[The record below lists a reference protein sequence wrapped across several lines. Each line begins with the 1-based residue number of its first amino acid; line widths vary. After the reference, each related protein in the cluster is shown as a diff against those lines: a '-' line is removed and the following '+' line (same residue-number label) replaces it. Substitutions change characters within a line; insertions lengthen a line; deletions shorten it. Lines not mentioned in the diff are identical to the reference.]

1 MTDSPNFDL
10 SQLRLQL
17 QQAADE
23 EKRVQMEKYMR
34 SLFPFMGVQK
44 PIRQELTKDWI
55 RQQAKSDSLSLRKTV
70 IILWEQPEREFQYI
84 AMDLMQ
90 QSKSYQAA
98 DCPEWL
104 MGYIRDKS
112 WWDTVDFL
120 ASHLLGKHLLLFPQL
135 KGDLLRS
142 WGQHEDKW
150 VCRSAIIAQLGHKQH
165 TDLDLLSELI
175 ELHRGSGDFFIQ
187 KAIGWA
193 LREVAKRQPVWVQD
207 FCDRHLLKPLSRR
220 EALKN
225 IKN

>member
-10 SQLRLQL
+10 SQLRQRL

-55 RQQAKSDSLSLRKTV
+55 RQQAKSETLSLRKT
-70 IILWEQPEREFQYI
+70 IKILWEQPEREFQYI

-90 QSKSYQAA
+90 QSKCYQAT

-120 ASHLLGKHLLLFPQL
+120 ASHLHGKHLLLFPQL
-135 KGDLLRS
+135 KGELLRS

-150 VCRSAIIAQLGHKQH
+150 VCRSAIIAQLGHKQQ

-193 LREVAKRQPVWVQD
+193 LREVAKRQPIWVQD
-207 FCDRHLLKPLSRR
+207 FCDRYDLKPLSRR